1 VQEGQVKVDQDL
13 GREDQGEIISK
24 KGIVVVDQEVIL
36 IKGTRGVILPKK
48 YLKNDKI
55 IEIIIIT
62 YLFYHFFLPYF
73 SFFLFLFFSNLSYSN
88 TYQNLLYSG

>member
-73 SFFLFLFFSNLSYSN
+73 SFFFFFF
-88 TYQNLLYSG
+88 